1 MIDDEEYST
10 FKFNGDDEPEPV
22 PEEAL
27 YQEEARDRRIE
38 KISHR
43 VTIISVLIPVLLGVV
58 FYITY
63 RDITSRVSQS
73 QDTGAMEI
81 QNLSTQLEDQFEA
94 LSKKYGELET
104 SLAQKLATLEKV
116 DKSMTANLKQ
126 AQDMVSKINA
136 TKVDKKEQQD
146 AIAKIDTALGP
157 IRKELESLGP
167 MRKELET
174 LTPMRKELETLTPM
188 RKQLEVLNPMRE
200 DLKTVTAALRSLDKD
215 TQQQLSTLSVSVDKA
230 LNDLTRIQSEIQS
243 DMSSLSDQKLNKDAL
258 QLELLKARKKYQR
271 DLELT
276 RLALDK
282 RLSSILRKIRDLEK
296 IAHSPHAATKPS
308 GGTISSGSGKIIEQE
323 IKE

>member
-10 FKFNGDDEPEPV
+10 FKFNGDDEPEPE
-22 PEEAL
+22 PEQSL

-43 VTIISVLIPVLLGVV
+43 VTIISILIPVLLGVV

-81 QNLSTQLEDQFEA
+81 QNLSTQLEDQFEV

-104 SLAQKLATLEKV
+104 SLAQKLATIEKV
-116 DKSMTANLKQ
+116 DRSMTTNLKQ

-157 IRKELESLGP
+157 IRKELESLAP

-174 LTPMRKELETLTPM
+174 LAPMRRELETLTPM
-188 RKQLEVLNPMRE
+188 REQLEVLTPMRA
-200 DLKTVTAALRSLDKD
+200 DLKTLTANLRSLDKD
-215 TQQQLSTLSVSVDKA
+215 TQQQLSTLSVNVDKA
-230 LNDLTRIQSEIQS
+230 LNDLTRIQSDTS
-243 DMSSLSDQKLNKDAL
+243 NLSDQKLDKDAL
-258 QLELLKARKKYQR
+258 QLELLKAKKSYQR
-271 DLELT
+271 QMELT
-276 RLALDK
+276 RLALDN
-282 RLSSILRKIRDLEK
+282 RLTSILRKIRDLEK
-296 IAHSPHAATKPS
+296 VAHSPHVVTRPS
-308 GGTISSGSGKIIEQE
+308 GGTISSGSGKILEQE

>member
-276 RLALDK
+276 KLALDK

>member
-1 MIDDEEYST
+1 MIDDEEYSS
-10 FKFNGDDEPEPV
+10 FKFNGDDEPEPE
-22 PEEAL
+22 PEQSL

-43 VTIISVLIPVLLGVV
+43 VTIISILIPVLLGVV

-126 AQDMVSKINA
+126 AQDMVSKISA

-157 IRKELESLGP
+157 IRKELETLAP
-167 MRKELET
+167 MRKQLET
-174 LTPMRKELETLTPM
+174 LAPMRKQLETLTPM
-188 RKQLEVLNPMRE
+188 RKQLEILTPMRE
-200 DLKTVTAALRSLDKD
+200 DLKTVTAELRSLDKD
-215 TQQQLSTLSVSVDKA
+215 TQQRLSTLSVNVDKA
-230 LNDLTRIQSEIQS
+230 LNDLTRIQS
-243 DMSSLSDQKLNKDAL
+243 DMSNLSDQKLDKDAL
-258 QLELLKARKKYQR
+258 QLELLKAKKNYQR
-271 DLELT
+271 ELEVT
-276 RLALDK
+276 GLALDK
-282 RLSSILRKIRDLEK
+282 RLSSILRKIKDLEK
-296 IAHSPHAATKPS
+296 IAHSPHVVTKPS
-308 GGTISSGSGKIIEQE
+308 GGTISSGSGKILEQE

>member
-1 MIDDEEYST
+1 MIDDEEYSS
-10 FKFNGDDEPEPV
+10 FKFNGDDEPEPE
-22 PEEAL
+22 PEQSL

-38 KISHR
+38 KIGHR
-43 VTIISVLIPVLLGVV
+43 VTIISILIPVLLGVV

-126 AQDMVSKINA
+126 AQEMVSKINA

-174 LTPMRKELETLTPM
+174 LALMRKELETLTPM
-188 RKQLEVLNPMRE
+188 RKQLEILTPMRE
-200 DLKTVTAALRSLDKD
+200 DLKTVTAELRSLDKD
-215 TQQQLSTLSVSVDKA
+215 AQQRLSTLSVNVDKA
-230 LNDLTRIQSEIQS
+230 LNDLTRIQS
-243 DMSSLSDQKLNKDAL
+243 DMSNLSDQKLDKDAL
-258 QLELLKARKKYQR
+258 QLELLKAKKNYQR
-271 DLELT
+271 ELEVT

-282 RLSSILRKIRDLEK
+282 RLSSILRKIKDLEK
-296 IAHSPHAATKPS
+296 IAHSPHVVTKPS
-308 GGTISSGSGKIIEQE
+308 GGAISSGSGKILEQE

>member
-1 MIDDEEYST
+1 MIDDEEYSS
-10 FKFNGDDEPEPV
+10 FKFNGDDEPEPE
-22 PEEAL
+22 PEQSL

-43 VTIISVLIPVLLGVV
+43 VTIISILIPVLLGVV

-126 AQDMVSKINA
+126 AQDMVSKISA

-174 LTPMRKELETLTPM
+174 LAPMRKELETLTPM
-188 RKQLEVLNPMRE
+188 RKQLEILTPMRE
-200 DLKTVTAALRSLDKD
+200 DLKTVTAELRSLDKD
-215 TQQQLSTLSVSVDKA
+215 TQQRLSTLSVNVDKA
-230 LNDLTRIQSEIQS
+230 LNDLTRIQS
-243 DMSSLSDQKLNKDAL
+243 DMSNLSDQKLDKDAL
-258 QLELLKARKKYQR
+258 QLELLKAKKNYQR
-271 DLELT
+271 ELEVT

-282 RLSSILRKIRDLEK
+282 RLSSILRKIKDLEK
-296 IAHSPHAATKPS
+296 IAHSPHVVTKPS
-308 GGTISSGSGKIIEQE
+308 GGAISSGSGKILEQE

>member
-1 MIDDEEYST
+1 MIDDEEYSS

-22 PEEAL
+22 PEQAL

-43 VTIISVLIPVLLGVV
+43 VTIISILIPVLLGVV

-94 LSKKYGELET
+94 LSKKYGELEV

-126 AQDMVSKINA
+126 AQEMVSKINA

-167 MRKELET
+167 MRKQLET
-174 LTPMRKELETLTPM
+174 LAPMRKELETLTPM
-188 RKQLEVLNPMRE
+188 REQLEALTPMRQ
-200 DLKTVTAALRSLDKD
+200 DLKALTAELRSLDKD
-215 TQQQLSTLSVSVDKA
+215 TQQQLSTLSVNVDKA
-230 LNDLTRIQSEIQS
+230 LTDLTRIQSDTS
-243 DMSSLSDQKLNKDAL
+243 NLSDQKLNKDAL
-258 QLELLKARKKYQR
+258 QLELLKAKKNYQR
-271 DLELT
+271 QLELT

-282 RLSSILRKIRDLEK
+282 RLSSILRKIKDLEK
-296 IAHSPHAATKPS
+296 IAHSPHAVTTPP
-308 GGTISSGSGKIIEQE
+308 GGTISSGSGNILEQE

>member
-10 FKFNGDDEPEPV
+10 FKFNGDDEPEP
-22 PEEAL
+22 EQSL

-43 VTIISVLIPVLLGVV
+43 VTIISILIPVLLGVV

-81 QNLSTQLEDQFEA
+81 QNLSTRLQDQEDQFEA

-104 SLAQKLATLEKV
+104 SLAQKLAALEKV
-116 DKSMTANLKQ
+116 DRSMKANLKK
-126 AQDMVSKINA
+126 AQGMVSKINA

-167 MRKELET
+167 MRKQLET

-188 RKQLEVLNPMRE
+188 RKQLEVLTPMRE
-200 DLKTVTAALRSLDKD
+200 DLKTVTAELRSLDKD
-215 TQQQLSTLSVSVDKA
+215 TQQQLSTLSVNVDKA
-230 LNDLTRIQSEIQS
+230 LNDLTRIQS
-243 DMSSLSDQKLNKDAL
+243 DMSNMSDQKLNKDAL

-276 RLALDK
+276 NLALDK

-308 GGTISSGSGKIIEQE
+308 GGTISSGSGKILEQE
-323 IKE
+323 LKE

>member
-1 MIDDEEYST
+1 
-10 FKFNGDDEPEPV
+10 
-22 PEEAL
+22 
-27 YQEEARDRRIE
+27 
-38 KISHR
+38 
-43 VTIISVLIPVLLGVV
+43 
-58 FYITY
+58 
-63 RDITSRVSQS
+63 
-73 QDTGAMEI
+73 MEI

-126 AQDMVSKINA
+126 AQDMVSKISA

-174 LTPMRKELETLTPM
+174 LAPMRKELETLTPM
-188 RKQLEVLNPMRE
+188 RKQLEILTPMRE
-200 DLKTVTAALRSLDKD
+200 DLKTVTAELRSLDKD
-215 TQQQLSTLSVSVDKA
+215 AQQRLSTLSVNVDKA
-230 LNDLTRIQSEIQS
+230 LNDLTRIQS
-243 DMSSLSDQKLNKDAL
+243 DMSNLSDQKLDKDAL
-258 QLELLKARKKYQR
+258 QLELLKAKKNYQR
-271 DLELT
+271 ELEVT

-282 RLSSILRKIRDLEK
+282 RLSSILRKIKDLEK
-296 IAHSPHAATKPS
+296 IAHSPHVVTKPS
-308 GGTISSGSGKIIEQE
+308 GGAISSGSGKILEQE

>member
-146 AIAKIDTALGP
+146 AIAKIDTTLGP

>member
-43 VTIISVLIPVLLGVV
+43 VTIISILIPVLLGVV

-94 LSKKYGELET
+94 LSKKYGELEA

-174 LTPMRKELETLTPM
+174 LAPMRKELETLTPM
-188 RKQLEVLNPMRE
+188 LEQLEVLTPMRA
-200 DLKTVTAALRSLDKD
+200 DLKTLTADLRSLDKD
-215 TQQQLSTLSVSVDKA
+215 TQQQLSTLSVNVDKA
-230 LNDLTRIQSEIQS
+230 LNDLTRIQSDTS
-243 DMSSLSDQKLNKDAL
+243 KLSDQKLNKDAL
-258 QLELLKARKKYQR
+258 QLELLKAKKNYQR
-271 DLELT
+271 ELELT
-276 RLALDK
+276 RLALDE
-282 RLSSILRKIRDLEK
+282 RLTSVLRKIRDLEK
-296 IAHSPHAATKPS
+296 IAHSPHVVTKPS
-308 GGTISSGSGKIIEQE
+308 GGTISSDSGKIVEQE

>member
-1 MIDDEEYST
+1 MIDDEEYSS
-10 FKFNGDDEPEPV
+10 FKFNGDYEPEPE
-22 PEEAL
+22 PEQSL

-38 KISHR
+38 KIGHR
-43 VTIISVLIPVLLGVV
+43 VTIISILIPVLLGVV

-126 AQDMVSKINA
+126 AQDMVSKISA

-174 LTPMRKELETLTPM
+174 LAPMRKELETLTPM
-188 RKQLEVLNPMRE
+188 RKQLEILTPMRE
-200 DLKTVTAALRSLDKD
+200 DLKTVTAELRSLDKD
-215 TQQQLSTLSVSVDKA
+215 AQQRLSTLSVNVDKA
-230 LNDLTRIQSEIQS
+230 LNDLTRIQS
-243 DMSSLSDQKLNKDAL
+243 DMSNLSDQKLDKDAL
-258 QLELLKARKKYQR
+258 QLELLKAKKNYQR
-271 DLELT
+271 ELEVT

-282 RLSSILRKIRDLEK
+282 RLSSILRKIKDLEK
-296 IAHSPHAATKPS
+296 IAHSPHVVTKPS
-308 GGTISSGSGKIIEQE
+308 GGAISSGSGKILEQE

>member
-1 MIDDEEYST
+1 MIDDEEYSS

-22 PEEAL
+22 PEQAL

-43 VTIISVLIPVLLGVV
+43 VTIISILIPVLLGVV

-94 LSKKYGELET
+94 LSKKYGELEV

-126 AQDMVSKINA
+126 AQEMVSKINA

-157 IRKELESLGP
+157 IRKELESIGPMRKQLETLAP

-174 LTPMRKELETLTPM
+174 LTPMREQLEALTPM
-188 RKQLEVLNPMRE
+188 RQ
-200 DLKTVTAALRSLDKD
+200 DLKALTAELRSLDKD
-215 TQQQLSTLSVSVDKA
+215 TQQQLSTLSVNVDKA
-230 LNDLTRIQSEIQS
+230 LTDLTRIQSDTS
-243 DMSSLSDQKLNKDAL
+243 NLSDQKLNKDAL
-258 QLELLKARKKYQR
+258 QLELLKAKKNYQR
-271 DLELT
+271 QLELT

-282 RLSSILRKIRDLEK
+282 RLSSILRKIKDLEK
-296 IAHSPHAATKPS
+296 IAHSPHAVTTPP
-308 GGTISSGSGKIIEQE
+308 GGTISSGSGNILEQE

>member
-1 MIDDEEYST
+1 MIDDEEYPT
-10 FKFNGDDEPEPV
+10 FKFNGDDEPEP
-22 PEEAL
+22 EQTL

-43 VTIISVLIPVLLGVV
+43 VTIISILIPVLLGVV

-94 LSKKYGELET
+94 LSKKYGDLET
-104 SLAQKLATLEKV
+104 SLVQKLADLEKV
-116 DKSMTANLKQ
+116 DKAMKANLKK
-126 AQDMVSKINA
+126 AQDMVATINA

-157 IRKELESLGP
+157 IRKELESLAP

-174 LTPMRKELETLTPM
+174 LTPMRNEL
-188 RKQLEVLNPMRE
+188 KA
-200 DLKTVTAALRSLDKD
+200 VTNELRSLDKD
-215 TQQQLSTLSVSVDKA
+215 TQQQLSTLSVNIDKT
-230 LNDLTRIQSEIQS
+230 LKDVTRIQSEIQS
-243 DMSSLSDQKLNKDAL
+243 DMSSLSDQKLDKDTL
-258 QLELLKARKKYQR
+258 QLELLKARKKYQIELEQTKA
-271 DLELT
+271 DLD
-276 RLALDK
+276 R
-282 RLSSILRKIRDLEK
+282 RLSLILRKIRDLEK
-296 IAHSPHAATKPS
+296 IAHAAPKKS
-308 GGTISSGSGKIIEQE
+308 GGTNTSGSGNIVEQD

>member
-22 PEEAL
+22 PEQSL
-27 YQEEARDRRIE
+27 YQEEVRDRRIE

-43 VTIISVLIPVLLGVV
+43 VTIISILIPVLLGVV
-58 FYITY
+58 FYVTY

-81 QNLSTQLEDQFEA
+81 QNLSTQQEDQFEA

-104 SLAQKLATLEKV
+104 SLAQKLAALEKV
-116 DKSMTANLKQ
+116 DKSMKANLKQ
-126 AQDMVSKINA
+126 AQDMVSKVNA

-188 RKQLEVLNPMRE
+188 RKQLEVLTPMRE
-200 DLKTVTAALRSLDKD
+200 DLKTVTAELRSLDRD
-215 TQQQLSTLSVSVDKA
+215 TQQQLSTLSVNVDKA
-230 LNDLTRIQSEIQS
+230 LNDLTRIQS
-243 DMSSLSDQKLNKDAL
+243 DMSNLSDQKLNKDAL

-271 DLELT
+271 DLEIT
-276 RLALDK
+276 KLALDK

-308 GGTISSGSGKIIEQE
+308 GGTITSGSGKILEQE
-323 IKE
+323 LKE

>member
-1 MIDDEEYST
+1 MIDDEEYPT
-10 FKFNGDDEPEPV
+10 FKFNGDDEPEPE
-22 PEEAL
+22 PEQSL

-43 VTIISVLIPVLLGVV
+43 VTIISILIPVLLGVV

-126 AQDMVSKINA
+126 AQDMVLKISA

-146 AIAKIDTALGP
+146 AIAKIDKALGP
-157 IRKELESLGP
+157 IRKELKSLGPMRKELETLAP

-174 LTPMRKELETLTPM
+174 LTPMRQQLEVLTPM
-188 RKQLEVLNPMRE
+188 RN
-200 DLKTVTAALRSLDKD
+200 DLKSVTAKLQSLDKD
-215 TQQQLSTLSVSVDKA
+215 TQQQLSALSANVDKA
-230 LNDLTRIQSEIQS
+230 LNDLTSIQS
-243 DMSSLSDQKLNKDAL
+243 DMSNLSGQKLDKDSL
-258 QLELLKARKKYQR
+258 QLELLKAKKNYQR
-271 DLELT
+271 ELELT

-282 RLSSILRKIRDLEK
+282 RLSSILRKIKDLEK
-296 IAHSPHAATKPS
+296 IAHSPHAVTMPS
-308 GGTISSGSGKIIEQE
+308 GGTISSGSGKILEQE

>member
-1 MIDDEEYST
+1 MIDDEEYSS
-10 FKFNGDDEPEPV
+10 FKFNGDAEPEPE
-22 PEEAL
+22 PEQSL

-43 VTIISVLIPVLLGVV
+43 VTIISILIPVLLGVV

-126 AQDMVSKINA
+126 AQDMVSKISA

-174 LTPMRKELETLTPM
+174 LAPMRKELETLTPM
-188 RKQLEVLNPMRE
+188 RKQLEILTPMRE
-200 DLKTVTAALRSLDKD
+200 DLKTVTAELRSLDKD
-215 TQQQLSTLSVSVDKA
+215 TQQRLSTLSVNVDKA
-230 LNDLTRIQSEIQS
+230 LNDLTRIQS
-243 DMSSLSDQKLNKDAL
+243 DMSNLSDQKLDKDAL
-258 QLELLKARKKYQR
+258 QLELLKAKKNYQR
-271 DLELT
+271 ELEVT
-276 RLALDK
+276 GLALDK
-282 RLSSILRKIRDLEK
+282 RLSSILRKIKDLEK
-296 IAHSPHAATKPS
+296 IAHSPHVVTKPS
-308 GGTISSGSGKIIEQE
+308 GGAISSGSGKILEQE

>member
-43 VTIISVLIPVLLGVV
+43 VTIISILIPVLLGVV

-94 LSKKYGELET
+94 LSKKYGELEA

-116 DKSMTANLKQ
+116 DKSMTANLKK

-136 TKVDKKEQQD
+136 TKVDKEEQQD

-174 LTPMRKELETLTPM
+174 LAPMRKELETLTPM
-188 RKQLEVLNPMRE
+188 REQLEVLTPMRA
-200 DLKTVTAALRSLDKD
+200 DLKTLTADLRSLDKD
-215 TQQQLSTLSVSVDKA
+215 TQQQLSTLSVNVDKA
-230 LNDLTRIQSEIQS
+230 LNDLTRIQSDTS
-243 DMSSLSDQKLNKDAL
+243 KLSDQKLNKDAL
-258 QLELLKARKKYQR
+258 QLELLKAKKNYQR
-271 DLELT
+271 ELELT

-282 RLSSILRKIRDLEK
+282 RLTSILRKIRDLEK
-296 IAHSPHAATKPS
+296 IAHSPHVVTKPS
-308 GGTISSGSGKIIEQE
+308 GGTISSGSGKIVEQE

>member
-43 VTIISVLIPVLLGVV
+43 VTIISILIPVLLGVV

-116 DKSMTANLKQ
+116 DKSMTTNLKQ

-136 TKVDKKEQQD
+136 TKVDKKDQQD

-174 LTPMRKELETLTPM
+174 LAPMRKELETLTPM
-188 RKQLEVLNPMRE
+188 RTQLEALGPMHN
-200 DLKTVTAALRSLDKD
+200 DLKAVTAELRSLDTD
-215 TQQQLSTLSVSVDKA
+215 TQQQLATISANLDEA
-230 LNDLTRIQSEIQS
+230 LKNLTRIQSDTS
-243 DMSSLSDQKLNKDAL
+243 NLSDQKLDKDAL
-258 QLELLKARKKYQR
+258 QLELLKAKKNYQR
-271 DLELT
+271 ELELT
-276 RLALDK
+276 KLTLDK
-282 RLSSILRKIRDLEK
+282 RLSSILRKMRDLEK
-296 IAHSPHAATKPS
+296 MAHSPHAATTPS
-308 GGTISSGSGKIIEQE
+308 GGTLSSGSGKIVEQD
-323 IKE
+323 IKD